1 MADDEFQDLMIETG
15 IDTLL
20 KYLSQYNEGS
30 VSEIST
36 NIGVSEDRIKEWAK
50 DLEEEGMVEINYS
63 LKEGMIL
70 TYTEDNV
77 EEIKNQVEILNQQIE
92 DNSTK
97 LKKAVQKRD
106 EKLKETRKEL
116 QEIINLFENLESE
129 ERKIESQIKQIEDLE
144 KTIEEEI
151 GYEGPVSR
159 EDVHKIEEINEVIQK
174 IPHQDLNK
182 IEYDKTSLESALKT
196 KSKLKKVLNQ
206 LDDPVDVS

>member
-1 MADDEFQDLMIETG
+1 MAEDEFQDLMIETG

-20 KYLSQYNEGS
+20 KYLSKYNEGS

-50 DLEEEGMVEINYS
+50 DLEEEGMVEIDYS

-151 GYEGPVSR
+151 GYEGPLSR
-159 EDVHKIEEINEVIQK
+159 EDVHKIEQINEVIQK

-182 IEYDKTSLESALKT
+182 IEYDKTSLESSLKT